1 MSSSRFRLRALGAVG
16 SVAALALAA
25 CSSSGSSSGG
35 GSASTNSSSGTVTV
49 AVVSN
54 PLITGQM
61 IPLTQSV
68 FEKQNPGIT
77 VKFATYTEGDLR
89 AAIEKDVSTHSNA
102 FNVIMIGPYETP
114 LFAKN
119 GWLTNLSTTYINSDP
134 SYDASDILPSI
145 SKALSYNGS
154 LYAVPFYGES
164 SMLYYRTDMFKAAGL
179 TMPQHPTWAQVQ
191 TFAAKLNQPGKVSGI
206 CLRGLAGWGDNMAS
220 LDTVVNTFGGQW
232 FNMNWQPQ
240 LTSPAFENATNFY
253 VNLVRQYGEPGASAD
268 SFNQLLTLYGQ
279 GKCAMWYDATVAA
292 TSIATTYPSVAAHHR
307 VRLRAGR
314 QDHLSGWLWTWSLG
328 IPQGT
333 SNAGAAW
340 KFVSWATSKQYDSLV
355 AAKYGWA
362 AVPPGTRTSLYSNP
376 SYLAA
381 AKAFAPIT
389 IASINGTDPNHPTV
403 NPVPYVG
410 IQYVDIPQFES
421 LGVQVGQQ
429 IAGAIAGTESV
440 SQALSTSQSDASAY
454 TPAELRP
461 ANAVTGPR
469 RCADSSGAPALRT
482 TSCYVNRRASG
493 DGTRRPGPAPQGRGP
508 DARGQPPGGVAAPPA
523 AVARA
528 DLHRDL
534 VTQIP
539 FLVTLWYS
547 FQAYFFDIPGGAHW
561 TGLSNY
567 KAVFTD
573 ANFRGALVRSVS

>member
-1 MSSSRFRLRALGAVG
+1 MRYPPVRLRALGAVG
-16 SVAALALAA
+16 CVAALAAVAA
-25 CSSSGSSSGG
+25 CSSSSTSASGSST
-35 GSASTNSSSGTVTV
+35 ASSSSSGTITV

-61 IPLTQSV
+61 IPLTTSV

-119 GWLTNLSTTYINSDP
+119 GWLTNLSTQYIASDP
-134 SYDASDILPSI
+134 SYDAADLLPSI

-164 SMLYYRTDMFKAAGL
+164 SMVFYNKALFAQAGL
-179 TMPQHPTWAQVQ
+179 TMPLHPTWAQMQ
-191 TFAAKLNQPGKVSGI
+191 TFAAKLNQPGKTAGI
-206 CLRGLAGWGDNMAS
+206 CLRGLAGWGDNMAA
-220 LDTVVNTFGGQW
+220 LDTVVNTFGGEW

-253 VNLVRQYGEPGASAD
+253 VNLVRKYGEPGASND

-292 TSIATTYPSVAAHHR
+292 TSIATTYPSVAAQTGYAFAPTD
-307 VRLRAGR
+307 LTKS
-314 QDHLSGWLWTWSLG
+314 SGWLWTWSLG

-333 SNAGAAW
+333 ANSGAAW
-340 KFVSWATSKQYDSLV
+340 KFVSWATSKQYDALV
-355 AAKYGWA
+355 ASKYGWA

-376 SYLAA
+376 AYLSA

-389 IASINGTDPNHPTV
+389 IASIDGTDPDHPTV

-421 LGVQVGQQ
+421 LGVTVGQQ
-429 IAGAIAGTESV
+429 IAGAIAGTETV
-440 SQALSTSQSDASAY
+440 SQALQASQSAASAY
-454 TPAELRP
+454 TPAEL
-461 ANAVTGPR
+461 
-469 RCADSSGAPALRT
+469 SG
-482 TSCYVNRRASG
+482 S
-493 DGTRRPGPAPQGRGP
+493 
-508 DARGQPPGGVAAPPA
+508 
-523 AVARA
+523 
-528 DLHRDL
+528 
-534 VTQIP
+534 
-539 FLVTLWYS
+539 
-547 FQAYFFDIPGGAHW
+547 
-561 TGLSNY
+561 
-567 KAVFTD
+567 
-573 ANFRGALVRSVS
+573 

>member
-1 MSSSRFRLRALGAVG
+1 MSSPPFRLRTLGAVG
-16 SVAALALAA
+16 SVAALVALAA
-25 CSSSGSSSGG
+25 CSSSGSS
-35 GSASTNSSSGTVTV
+35 GSASGSSNSGTVTV

-119 GWLTNLSTTYINSDP
+119 GWLTDLTSQYIASDP
-134 SYDASDILPSI
+134 SYDASDLLPPVA
-145 SKALSYNGS
+145 KALSYKND

-164 SMLYYRTDMFKAAGL
+164 SMLYYRTDLLKAAGI
-179 TMPQHPTWAQVQ
+179 TMPAHPTWAQVASY
-191 TFAAKLNQPGKVSGI
+191 AAKLNQPGKVSGI

-220 LDTVVNTFGGQW
+220 LDTVVNTFGGEW
-232 FNMNWQPQ
+232 FNTSWAPQ
-240 LTSPAFENATNFY
+240 LTSPAFEAATNFY
-253 VNLVRQYGEPGASAD
+253 VNLVRQDGEAGASND

-279 GKCAMWYDATVAA
+279 GKCAMWYDSTVAA
-292 TSIATTYPSVAAHHR
+292 TSIATSFPSIAATTGYAFAP
-307 VRLRAGR
+307 V
-314 QDHLSGWLWTWSLG
+314 DKTTSSGWLWSWALG

-333 SNAGAAW
+333 ANSGAAW
-340 KFVSWATSKQYDSLV
+340 KFVSWATSKAYDSLV
-355 AAKYGWA
+355 ASKYGWA
-362 AVPPGTRTSLYSNP
+362 AVPPGSRTSLYSNP

-389 IASINGTDPNHPTV
+389 LASIDGTDPDHPTV

-410 IQYVDIPQFES
+410 VQYVDIPQFES

-440 SQALSTSQSDASAY
+440 SQALSTSQSDASQY
-454 TPAELRP
+454 TPAEL
-461 ANAVTGPR
+461 
-469 RCADSSGAPALRT
+469 
-482 TSCYVNRRASG
+482 
-493 DGTRRPGPAPQGRGP
+493 
-508 DARGQPPGGVAAPPA
+508 AA
-523 AVARA
+523 
-528 DLHRDL
+528 
-534 VTQIP
+534 
-539 FLVTLWYS
+539 
-547 FQAYFFDIPGGAHW
+547 G
-561 TGLSNY
+561 
-567 KAVFTD
+567 
-573 ANFRGALVRSVS
+573 